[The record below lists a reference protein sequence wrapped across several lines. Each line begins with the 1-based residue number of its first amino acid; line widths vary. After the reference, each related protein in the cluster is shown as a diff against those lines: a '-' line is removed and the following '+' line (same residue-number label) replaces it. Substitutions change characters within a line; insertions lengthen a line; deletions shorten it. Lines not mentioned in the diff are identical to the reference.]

1 MIAKKAAARP
11 QKIQTEYT
19 YEQLTLKY
27 KFVAWLYFP
36 LQYLIIRC
44 LTLGIELTPTIEQ
57 LYKGFNLGG
66 IFDVCKD
73 FLSNIQGVFTAEH
86 FAFIVFN
93 LLPYALRLSLAL
105 LPLAAFIY
113 SFYTLIIFFI
123 AQISI
128 LQHNRSI
135 NLNNIITVMT
145 GPPGSGKSSSA
156 GYKAVIMARIMFAE
170 LQYKYKIM
178 LPQVQNYLKEGN
190 AQKLLE
196 WYEVRDSYEYYMTHD
211 CIPCLWS
218 NIPLQVGGQKSS
230 ILTYEHAAQVERVPY
245 YSVLYF
251 DETGSVFRVD
261 SWRDKPLTVSDFFR
275 LARHFG
281 EFRILCT
288 EQDPTN
294 IFKDVRRV
302 VAQNILMQSQKWVN
316 KPWLFLIPY
325 KILKTIIIKSDKIP
339 GKTAA
344 VLMERFNLLIAHI
357 GQRRY
362 KYVNK
367 QNTEAELK
375 INNKKR
381 ERTKIFYLPT
391 MLNYQYNERTFKNL
405 YLAKDKLIPDDCIF
419 TELCLSDTEENRK
432 RYLKAIDPNKKQKLN
447 AEEEEAA

>member
-11 QKIQTEYT
+11 QEIQTEYT

-27 KFVAWLYFP
+27 KVTAWLYFP

-44 LTLGIELTPTIEQ
+44 LTLGIELTPTVKQ

-66 IFDVCKD
+66 IVNVCKD
-73 FLSNIQGVFTAEH
+73 FVNNIQGIFTAEH
-86 FAFIVFN
+86 ITFIVFN
-93 LLPYALRLSLAL
+93 LLPYAVRLAFNLI
-105 LPLAAFIY
+105 PIAAFIY

-281 EFRILCT
+281 EFRIICT

-302 VAQNILMQSQKWVN
+302 VAQNILMQNQKWVN
-316 KPWLFLIPY
+316 KPWLFLLPY
-325 KILKTIIIKSDKIP
+325 KILKMIIIKSDKIP
-339 GKTAA
+339 GKA
-344 VLMERFNLLIAHI
+344 VAVFMQRFNLLIAHI

-362 KYVNK
+362 KYVGK

-391 MLNYQYNERTFKNL
+391 MLNYQYDERTFKNL
-405 YLAKDKLIPDDCIF
+405 YLAKDKLLPDDNIF
-419 TELCLSDTEENRK
+419 KELCLSDTEENRK